1 MPFLRKKY
9 KIYALI
15 DPRDKMPRFV
25 GSTLCSTTD
34 MIGFHVSRAELIP
47 EDEKGQWISSLLKEG
62 LRPIAKVLER
72 SYERKEAKRRWIRK
86 LSFCPLLNKNL
97 VG

>member
-47 EDEKGQWISSLLKEG
+47 RTRKGSG
-62 LRPIAKVLER
+62 LALC
-72 SYERKEAKRRWIRK
+72 SRKDCDR
-86 LSFCPLLNKNL
+86 
-97 VG
+97 